1 MKAHQAEP
9 STRPTGTSVS
19 SDAENTTNKLP
30 PKSSSDVLEK
40 DYTGKIHTCIR
51 PKLDCADYTSNDM
64 TDKLTPHDM
73 ENLLVDASF
82 FFKLGFLQPPS
93 CIACAYRHAHHG
105 TDYREAIAAE
115 GCHCLVLW
123 RKDTTIP
130 FHLDNVRENSIVIT
144 CQNVKK
150 LLRGEADDA
159 DLAGEK
165 EQV

>member
-1 MKAHQAEP
+1 M
-9 STRPTGTSVS
+9 
-19 SDAENTTNKLP
+19 
-30 PKSSSDVLEK
+30 DVVEK
-40 DYTGKIHTCIR
+40 DHGGKIHVR
-51 PKLDCADYTSNDM
+51 PQLSKIDCADYTSNDM

-130 FHLDNVRENSIVIT
+130 FHLDNVQENSIVIT
-144 CQNVKK
+144 CQNAKK
-150 LLRGEADDA
+150 LLRGEANGA
-159 DLAGEK
+159 DLTGEK